1 MPQLMGGAGRVALQR
16 VAVCDHA
23 WQREEMRERYG
34 VPRCR
39 LREKPARKTAVAILS
54 VAAPDAGLHPF
65 LSGTPRC
72 GARPSRTT
80 QVTGAGTQP
89 TLERVIAR

>member
-1 MPQLMGGAGRVALQR
+1 MWRLSPSSAPWRDDADARSIALPAASRARVLHNYRYEVDMEVVMGGAGRVALQR

-39 LREKPARKTAVAILS
+39 L
-54 VAAPDAGLHPF
+54 
-65 LSGTPRC
+65 
-72 GARPSRTT
+72 
-80 QVTGAGTQP
+80 
-89 TLERVIAR
+89 

>member
-1 MPQLMGGAGRVALQR
+1 MLHNYRYEVDMEVVMGGAGRVALQR

-39 LREKPARKTAVAILS
+39 L
-54 VAAPDAGLHPF
+54 
-65 LSGTPRC
+65 
-72 GARPSRTT
+72 
-80 QVTGAGTQP
+80 
-89 TLERVIAR
+89 